1 MTRERG
7 GKPRRGLGSEDPAFY
22 EALGRAIKVARAER
36 GLERK
41 QLAELAEVSYPYLS
55 DIESGR
61 GRPSSNALLLI
72 ANALQMPL
80 HELLR
85 SAEGYQARLQADTTF
100 PRAPSPPPIERPD
113 VRRSWFRDT
122 GLSQETPRA
131 QTSGAPAAPPSSVGF
146 AAPAPSAT
154 APERDPVSP
163 RAELEDLLE
172 RLRPE
177 DRDLVIDLARRLAA
191 EQPPR

>member
-7 GKPRRGLGSEDPAFY
+7 GKPRRGLGTEDPAFY

-41 QLAELAEVSYPYLS
+41 QLAELADVSYPYLS

-61 GRPSSNALLLI
+61 GRPSSNALLAI
-72 ANALQMPL
+72 SSALDLPL

-85 SAEGYQARLQADTTF
+85 SAERYQLRLQEDVAY
-100 PRAPSPPPIERPD
+100 PRTPPAPPIERAEI
-113 VRRSWFRDT
+113 RRSWFRDA
-122 GLSQETPRA
+122 ETA
-131 QTSGAPAAPPSSVGF
+131 AEGAPAAL
-146 AAPAPSAT
+146 APAAEPMVRGLGFSAHMPSAPNHDV
-154 APERDPVSP
+154 ASA

-177 DRDLVIDLARRLAA
+177 DIDLVLELARRLAT
-191 EQPPR
+191 QPPR